1 MMEPTTPRTLS
12 GVRPLGSRATLTLA
26 AGLLLC
32 ACSPHRPPTRV
43 PAKVPAPS
51 APVSPEASKEALPEL
66 IEVRLLLV
74 AYGGAVRAP
83 ETVSRKK
90 EEALERARMISRMAR
105 SGDRLAELVR
115 RYSDRPGAS
124 EDLGLFRLRPA
135 QPGVFGAQVSEAAA
149 RLRIG
154 EVGEPVEGPEGF
166 FVLERRADPPQGPQ
180 RIAARHILVSYKGA
194 ERGLPGATRSERDAR
209 VLAEQIARRAKE
221 PGADWNALAS
231 QYTEE
236 PGSKETG
243 GDLGKFGRGQM
254 VKAFENAAFAL
265 PVGGVSEVVQSP
277 FGFHVIQRY
286 E

>member
-1 MMEPTTPRTLS
+1 MMEPTTPRTLR

-26 AGLLLC
+26 AGLLLG
-32 ACSPHRPPTRV
+32 ACSPHRPPTRA
-43 PAKVPAPS
+43 PAKVAAPQAPA
-51 APVSPEASKEALPEL
+51 SPEPSKEAAPEL

-83 ETVSRKK
+83 ETVSRSKD
-90 EEALERARMISRMAR
+90 EALERSRMISRMAR

-135 QPGVFGAQVSEAAA
+135 QPGVFGVQVSEAAA

-154 EVGEPVEGPEGF
+154 EVSEPVEGPEGF

-180 RIAARHILVSYKGA
+180 RIAARHILISYKGA
-194 ERGLPGATRSERDAR
+194 ERGLPGATRTERDAR

-221 PGADWNALAS
+221 PAADWNALAS

-254 VKAFENAAFAL
+254 VKSFENAAFAL